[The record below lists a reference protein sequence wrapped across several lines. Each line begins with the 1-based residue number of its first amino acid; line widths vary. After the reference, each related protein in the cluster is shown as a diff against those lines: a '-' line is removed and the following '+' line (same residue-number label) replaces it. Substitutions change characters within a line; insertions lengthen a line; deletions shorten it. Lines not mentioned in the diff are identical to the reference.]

1 MRSRKIKRLLSVMLA
16 GAMTAGMLAGCSG
29 GGSSSEEAKTDD
41 SGATIIKFGIH
52 VANPAEQEPVTN
64 NIVEAFNKANE
75 GKYKVEFEAADTE
88 THSKNMKL
96 KAEDGTLPQIFWI
109 EGSEASE
116 YSEAGV
122 LLDLTEFL
130 DENADVKTAL
140 GGMEAAFKDDNGQF
154 GLPYQC
160 NVQGI
165 FYNKELFDN
174 AQVDYPTDETTYDE
188 FVEMV
193 KKLKDSGVVPLAI
206 GSKNSAYAMWE
217 FNEFLARY
225 GWEDN
230 IDNIISGKD
239 KFNNEELLACFEKLE
254 GLKDAAAFPD
264 NMATIE
270 YFDAKQLFNEGKAA
284 MFGTGQWD
292 CAEFDENIGN
302 KIGFWWGPK
311 FADTKS
317 SQEVVMK
324 VPSAPIGV
332 SATVADDEKLKEGV
346 YEFLKFYYGEEA
358 AKISYEGSIFPAT
371 SYEGAAASDSQY
383 SMNAMIEALGNGWA
397 SPQAA
402 PDLTVSSAV
411 QEALYDAIFGVL
423 QGTYKPAEALDKI
436 DAALANS
443 Q

>member
-1 MRSRKIKRLLSVMLA
+1 MVNKKFKKLLSAVTITVMTFGLMTGCGSDEVKTDEN
-16 GAMTAGMLAGCSG
+16 GAMV
-29 GGSSSEEAKTDD
+29 
-41 SGATIIKFGIH
+41 IKFGIH
-52 VANPAEQEPVTN
+52 VANPAAQETVTY
-64 NIVEAFNKANE
+64 NIVEAFNQANE

-130 DENADVKTAL
+130 DKNANIKSAL
-140 GGMEAAFKDDNGQF
+140 GGMESAFKDDSGQF

-165 FYNKELFDN
+165 FYNKELFDK
-174 AQVDYPTDETTYDE
+174 AGVAYPTDETTYED
-188 FVEMV
+188 FIEMIGQ
-193 KKLKDSGVVPLAI
+193 LKDSGVTPLAI
-206 GSKNSAYAMWE
+206 GSKNSAFAMWE

-230 IDNIISGKD
+230 IDNILDGSGT
-239 KFNNEELLACFEKLE
+239 FNNAELTTCFEKLQ
-254 GLKDAAAFPD
+254 GLKEAGAFPE

-270 YFDAKQLFNEGKAA
+270 YFDAKQLFNEGQAA

-292 CAEFDENIGN
+292 CAEFDENIGD

-311 FADTKS
+311 FTDTQS
-317 SQEVVMK
+317 RQEIVMK

-332 SATVADDEKLKEGV
+332 SAAIADHENLKEGV

-371 SYEGAAASDSQY
+371 SYEGVTASDSQY
-383 SMNAMIEALGNGWA
+383 SMNTMIEALANGWE
-397 SPQAA
+397 SPEAA

-411 QEALYDAIFGVL
+411 QEALYDGIFGVL
-423 QGTYKPAEALDKI
+423 QGTYQPAEALDKI
-436 DAALANS
+436 DAALENS
-443 Q
+443 R

>member
-1 MRSRKIKRLLSVMLA
+1 MKNKKLKRLLSAVTI
-16 GAMTAGMLAGCSG
+16 GAMMLGLMTGCSG
-29 GGSSSEEAKTDD
+29 GGSEEAQTDE
-41 SGATIIKFGIH
+41 SGATVIKFGIH
-52 VANPAEQEPVTN
+52 VANPAEQEAVTN
-64 NIVEAFNKANE
+64 NIVEAFNKAND

-109 EGSEASE
+109 EGSEAAE

-122 LLDLTEFL
+122 LMDMTEFL
-130 DENADVKTAL
+130 DENPDIKTAL
-140 GGMEAAFKDDNGQF
+140 GGMDAAFKDDNGKY

-165 FYNKELFDN
+165 FYNKELFDK
-174 AQVDYPTDETTYDE
+174 AKAAYPTDATTYDE
-188 FVEMV
+188 FIEII
-193 KKLKDSGVVPLAI
+193 KKLKDSGVTPLAI
-206 GSKNSAYAMWE
+206 GSKNSAFAMWE

-230 IDNIISGKD
+230 IGNILEGKD
-239 KFNNEELLACFEKLE
+239 KFNNKELVACFEKLQ
-254 GLKDAAAFPD
+254 GLKDAGAFPE

-292 CAEFDENIGN
+292 CAEFDENIGD
-302 KIGFWWGPK
+302 KIGFWWGPR
-311 FADTKS
+311 FTDTQS
-317 SQEVVMK
+317 NQDIVMK
-324 VPSAPIGV
+324 VPSAPIGI
-332 SATVADDEKLKEGV
+332 SAAVADDEKLKEGV
-346 YEFLKFYYGEEA
+346 YEFLKFYYGEDA

-371 SYEGAAASDSQY
+371 SYEGLAASDSQY
-383 SMNAMIEALGNGWA
+383 SMNTMIEALANGWG

-411 QEALYDAIFGVL
+411 QEALYDGIFGVL
-423 QGTYKPAEALDKI
+423 QGTYQPADALDKI

>member
-1 MRSRKIKRLLSVMLA
+1 MKNKNFKRVLSAVTIAALTL
-16 GAMTAGMLAGCSG
+16 GLITGCSG
-29 GGSSSEEAKTDD
+29 GGSEEATADE
-41 SGATIIKFGIH
+41 SGATVIKFGIH
-52 VANPAEQEPVTN
+52 VANPAEQEAVTN
-64 NIVEAFNKANE
+64 NIVEAFNKAND

-109 EGSEASE
+109 EGSEAAE

-122 LLDLTEFL
+122 LMDMTEFL
-130 DENADVKTAL
+130 DENPDIKTAL
-140 GGMEAAFKDDNGQF
+140 GGMDAAFKDDNGQY

-165 FYNKELFDN
+165 FYNKELFDK
-174 AQVDYPTDETTYDE
+174 AKAAYPTDATTYDE
-188 FVEMV
+188 FIEII
-193 KKLKDSGVVPLAI
+193 KKLKDSGVTPLAI
-206 GSKNSAYAMWE
+206 GGKNSAFAMWE

-230 IDNIISGKD
+230 IGNILEGKD
-239 KFNNEELLACFEKLE
+239 KFNNKELVACFEKLQ
-254 GLKDAAAFPD
+254 GLKDAGAFPE

-292 CAEFDENIGN
+292 CAEFDENIGD
-302 KIGFWWGPK
+302 KIGFWWGPR
-311 FADTKS
+311 FTDTQS
-317 SQEVVMK
+317 NQDIVMK
-324 VPSAPIGV
+324 VPSAPIGI
-332 SATVADDEKLKEGV
+332 SAAVADDEKLKEGV
-346 YEFLKFYYGEEA
+346 YEFLKFYYGEDA

-371 SYEGAAASDSQY
+371 SYEGLAASDSQY
-383 SMNAMIEALGNGWA
+383 SMNTMIEALANGWG

-411 QEALYDAIFGVL
+411 QEALYDGIFGVL
-423 QGTYKPAEALDKI
+423 QGTYQPADALDKI

>member
-1 MRSRKIKRLLSVMLA
+1 MKNKKLKRLLSAVTI
-16 GAMTAGMLAGCSG
+16 GAMMLGLMTGCSG
-29 GGSSSEEAKTDD
+29 GGSEEAQTDE
-41 SGATIIKFGIH
+41 SGATVIKFGIH
-52 VANPAEQEPVTN
+52 VANPAEQEAVTN
-64 NIVEAFNKANE
+64 NIVEAFNKAND

-109 EGSEASE
+109 EGSEAAE

-122 LLDLTEFL
+122 LMDMTEFL
-130 DENADVKTAL
+130 DENPDIKTAL
-140 GGMEAAFKDDNGQF
+140 GGMDAAFKDDNGQY

-165 FYNKELFDN
+165 FYNKELFDR
-174 AQVDYPTDETTYDE
+174 AKAAYPTDATTYDE
-188 FVEMV
+188 FIEII
-193 KKLKDSGVVPLAI
+193 KKLKDSGVTPLAI
-206 GSKNSAYAMWE
+206 GGKNSAFAMWE

-230 IDNIISGKD
+230 IGNILEGKD
-239 KFNNEELLACFEKLE
+239 KFNNKELVACFEKLQ
-254 GLKDAAAFPD
+254 GLKDAGAFPE

-292 CAEFDENIGN
+292 CAEFDENIGD
-302 KIGFWWGPK
+302 KIGFWWGPR
-311 FADTKS
+311 FTDTQS
-317 SQEVVMK
+317 NQDIVMK
-324 VPSAPIGV
+324 VPSAPIGI
-332 SATVADDEKLKEGV
+332 SAAVADDEKLKEGV
-346 YEFLKFYYGEEA
+346 YEFLKFYYGEDA

-371 SYEGAAASDSQY
+371 SYEGLAASDSQY
-383 SMNAMIEALGNGWA
+383 SMNTMIEALANGWG

-411 QEALYDAIFGVL
+411 QEALYDGIFGVL
-423 QGTYKPAEALDKI
+423 QGTYQPADALDKI